1 MDVSDETENLPD
13 TTVVPGSIN
22 PEELLDGSGDYLPV
36 ILGVPFAIII
46 LIIVVSVIIYK
57 WKAGS
62 YDAEAA

>member
-1 MDVSDETENLPD
+1 MDVSDETENLPV
-13 TTVVPGSIN
+13 TTVVPDSIN
-22 PEELLDGSGDYLPV
+22 AQEQLDGSGDYLPV
-36 ILGVPFAIII
+36 ILGVPFAVII